1 MPKLKKRI
9 VRNEETFK
17 LEWKKVRLSF
27 EVPEYVRDEF
37 KKAVEKNGKTM
48 THVLTEYMKRYVRKQ
63 RELERNRQKRALASS
78 KQEQAEL
85 LDE

>member
-48 THVLTEYMKRYVRKQ
+48 TRVLNEYMKVEYRGC
-63 RELERNRQKRALASS
+63 NAL
-78 KQEQAEL
+78 L
-85 LDE
+85 N